1 MEFKNKTEEE
11 LYIANCTSTFI
22 KEMNESN
29 DIQNLLDVGHR
40 ILGQPLM
47 LVDISM
53 CFIAQ
58 SGGESVKDE
67 PFWDWILTNGYVKEE
82 YTNLI
87 MEDDISTEEKFV
99 WEYGMENHRQLV
111 AKIIQGRTTL
121 GYLKLLEY
129 NHKITDIEKE
139 ILGNLSNL
147 IAILMSTSSIK
158 YKFSNSKVEAF
169 LESLVERK
177 TTDASDI
184 NDRFS
189 ALNIRLLERLFVIAI
204 EPVSKTELAVE
215 QLYLLKRKLHNLLN
229 RPTVFIHQNRLIVL
243 FDTSATSFEED
254 YNYAPLMALLKEY
267 KLQAGISTQ
276 FTELSLVAD
285 EYLNALSALTLGKRL
300 GLKDTFIFFS
310 KHILDQLILTY
321 ADSHNI
327 NYLIHPAITTLDKI
341 DKEKNSEYV
350 ISLLTY
356 IRFGQNLT
364 NTARELHIHHNTLK
378 YRIAK
383 IVELTNIDLTDYDL
397 CYHLYLSGRAWELQN
412 SIKNT

>member
-1 MEFKNKTEEE
+1 M
-11 LYIANCTSTFI
+11 
-22 KEMNESN
+22 
-29 DIQNLLDVGHR
+29 
-40 ILGQPLM
+40 
-47 LVDISM
+47 
-53 CFIAQ
+53 
-58 SGGESVKDE
+58 
-67 PFWDWILTNGYVKEE
+67 
-82 YTNLI
+82 
-87 MEDDISTEEKFV
+87 
-99 WEYGMENHRQLV
+99 
-111 AKIIQGRTTL
+111 
-121 GYLKLLEY
+121 
-129 NHKITDIEKE
+129 
-139 ILGNLSNL
+139 
-147 IAILMSTSSIK
+147 
-158 YKFSNSKVEAF
+158 
-169 LESLVERK
+169 
-177 TTDASDI
+177 
-184 NDRFS
+184 
-189 ALNIRLLERLFVIAI
+189 
-204 EPVSKTELAVE
+204 
-215 QLYLLKRKLHNLLN
+215 
-229 RPTVFIHQNRLIVL
+229 L

-267 KLQAGISTQ
+267 KLQAGISTH

-327 NYLIHPAITTLDKI
+327 NYLIHPAITALDKI

-397 CYHLYLSGRAWELQN
+397 CYHLYLSGRVWELQN

>member
-11 LYIANCTSTFI
+11 LYIASCTSTFI

-29 DIQNLLDVGHR
+29 DIQNLLDVGRR

-111 AKIIQGRTTL
+111 AKIIQGHTTL

-129 NHKITDIEKE
+129 NHPITDIEKE

-158 YKFSNSKVEAF
+158 YKFANSRVEAF

-177 TTDASDI
+177 TADASDI
-184 NDRFS
+184 EERFS
-189 ALNIRLLERLFVIAI
+189 ALNIRLLERLFIIAI
-204 EPVSKTELAVE
+204 EPISKTELPVE

-229 RPTVFIHQNRLIVL
+229 RPTVFIYQNRLIVL
-243 FDTSATSFEED
+243 FDTSANTFEKD
-254 YNYAPLMALLKEY
+254 YNYAPLKSLLKEY
-267 KLQAGISTQ
+267 KLQAGVSTQ

-285 EYLNALSALTLGKRL
+285 EYLNAMSSLSLAKSI

-321 ADSHNI
+321 SREHNI
-327 NYLIHPAITTLDKI
+327 KYLVHPAIIQLDQI

-350 ISLLTY
+350 MSLLSY
-356 IRFGQNLT
+356 IRYGQNLT
-364 NTARELHIHHNTLK
+364 NTAKELHIHHNTLK

-383 IVELTNIDLTDYDL
+383 IVEITNIDLTDYDL
-397 CYHLYLSGRAWELQN
+397 CYHLYLSGRVWELQ
-412 SIKNT
+412 KNILRK